1 MIILHN
7 EISGTNKFHEIKIYH
22 NLPEAESKPAAVP
35 KIRG

>member
-22 NLPEAESKPAAVP
+22 NLPEAEFQTS
-35 KIRG
+35 GGS